1 MTYPLDPEYPYTMP
15 TVSVFR
21 DPRPWDQGGMRYG
34 RTTAFTVTFRTE
46 TDAASRLLPAPFRL
60 DGDAQVSVSIVQC
73 EDVDWLAGRA
83 YNLIGVD
90 VAAVFDGQ
98 VDQDVHGVF
107 CVVMWENMTEPILGG
122 RDHSGVPK
130 VYADIPNLL
139 RHGEACRG
147 SASHFGYPILE
158 TAARDLAPLSAARR
172 AELEQ
177 AKRDGNW
184 MNLKYFPNAT
194 NTGPDVCYACTY
206 PSSGS
211 CPAAW
216 EGAGEIR
223 FFQSSFEKNPTQ
235 HVLINLL
242 ANLPVLEVCLAR
254 IVVWE
259 PFMAL
264 DREPRILR

>member
-1 MTYPLDPEYPYTMP
+1 MYKLEDDYPYTMP
-15 TVSVFR
+15 MVSNFR
-21 DPRPWDQGGMRYG
+21 EPRPWEQGGMRYG
-34 RTTAFTVTFRTE
+34 KVTVLAVTFLSDA
-46 TDAASRLLPAPFRL
+46 DAAARLLPDVLRVDDEPL
-60 DGDAQVSVSIVQC
+60 ISVYLSVCQ
-73 EDVDWLAGRA
+73 DVDWLAGHD
-83 YNLIGVD
+83 YNLVGVD
-90 VAAVFDGQ
+90 VASVFDGK
-98 VDQDVHGVF
+98 VDRDVHGNY